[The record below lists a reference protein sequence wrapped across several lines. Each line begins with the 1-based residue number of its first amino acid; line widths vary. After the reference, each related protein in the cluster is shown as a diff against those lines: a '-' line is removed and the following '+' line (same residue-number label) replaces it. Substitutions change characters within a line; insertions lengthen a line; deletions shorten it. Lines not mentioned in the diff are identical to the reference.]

1 MGTRRFAIL
10 PLLKALLIMHQYMT
24 TCGGRFMRLRA
35 LQAPHRNDGP
45 RPQRRDPPLPA
56 ASGGLRGIRAA
67 HCARDCRGRC
77 HQGYDRCAPG
87 AHRRRATFP
96 DAI

>member
-35 LQAPHRNDGP
+35 LQAPHCDDG
-45 RPQRRDPPLPA
+45 A
-56 ASGGLRGIRAA
+56 
-67 HCARDCRGRC
+67 
-77 HQGYDRCAPG
+77 
-87 AHRRRATFP
+87 
-96 DAI
+96 